1 MMENTSTYNLGSQGL
16 IVSVMESA
24 LLSLQFSGNFPI
36 RCIQSLHIYNHIKA
50 WLIPM
55 VTSSLYIY
63 ISVFN
68 TL

>member
-1 MMENTSTYNLGSQGL
+1 MENTSTYNLGSQGL

-24 LLSLQFSGNFPI
+24 LLFLQFSGNFPI
-36 RCIQSLHIYNHIKA
+36 RPIQSLHIYNRIKA